1 MKILTDDTYCWDNK
15 VFSYVIYHIRNGFRN
30 HSHVKKVL
38 KRVCVMLLLYRERG
52 KGLLPSRLLFLPRNL
67 LRLPEGRA
75 ILWSG
80 NTSRPPPRARLP
92 PLPPGL
98 GETGPRL
105 GEPPYY
111 KVNALA
117 CTSAVPNITVVA
129 DHEQTMSINFF
140 QFLPNLNGVLLK
152 RIIFSY
158 FHL

>member
-1 MKILTDDTYCWDNK
+1 
-15 VFSYVIYHIRNGFRN
+15 
-30 HSHVKKVL
+30 
-38 KRVCVMLLLYRERG
+38 MLLLYRERG
-52 KGLLPSRLLFLPRNL
+52 KGFVALPASLLATQPPPLAR
-67 LRLPEGRA
+67 G
-75 ILWSG
+75 SG
-80 NTSRPPPRARLP
+80 NTLVWQHQQASPRARSP

-117 CTSAVPNITVVA
+117 CTSAVPKITVVA

-152 RIIFSY
+152 RIIFS
-158 FHL
+158 